1 MGRGAFTSPRFLEI
15 ALPGLAYPTSMQPE
29 YCGDDGGMAME
40 NETVGMETFELW
52 DMETGNLVSDYL
64 TEGAALAFVREII
77 EASGPGA
84 VMTWQL
90 ARGVDDIDTE
100 PIARGSD
107 LVSRALGAV
116 A

>member
-1 MGRGAFTSPRFLEI
+1 MERETIGA
-15 ALPGLAYPTSMQPE
+15 
-29 YCGDDGGMAME
+29 
-40 NETVGMETFELW
+40 ETFELW

-77 EASGPGA
+77 NASGANA
-84 VMTWQL
+84 VMTWEL
-90 ARGVDDIDTE
+90 ARGADDIDTE

-107 LVSRALGAV
+107 LVSRALSTV